1 MKDKKIVRCQR
12 CGKRLKKGG
21 DNYRL
26 ACSIVADFDG
36 YIDMSVSSFDSAE
49 EIVEEI
55 KVSGMTEK
63 ELEEQVYYAL
73 NQKLCRDCREEII
86 AFLKG
91 TATDE

>member
-1 MKDKKIVRCQR
+1 MTEKKIVRCQR

-36 YIDMSVSSFDSAE
+36 YIDMNVSSPGSVE
-49 EIVEEI
+49 ELVEEI
-55 KVSGMTEK
+55 KISGMTEK
-63 ELEEQVYYAL
+63 ELEEQVYYLL

-91 TATDE
+91 TETDE

>member
-1 MKDKKIVRCQR
+1 MTEKKIVRCQR

-36 YIDMSVSSFDSAE
+36 YIDMNVSSSGSVE
-49 EIVEEI
+49 GIIEEI
-55 KVSGMTEK
+55 KISGMTEK
-63 ELEEQVYYAL
+63 ELEEQVYYVL
-73 NQKLCRDCREEII
+73 NQKLCRDCREDII

-91 TATDE
+91 TETDE

>member
-1 MKDKKIVRCQR
+1 MTDKKIVRCQR

-36 YIDMSVSSFDSAE
+36 YIDMSVNSPESVDEIAE
-49 EIVEEI
+49 EIM
-55 KVSGMTEK
+55 VSGMTEQ
-63 ELEEQVYYAL
+63 ELEEQVYYVL